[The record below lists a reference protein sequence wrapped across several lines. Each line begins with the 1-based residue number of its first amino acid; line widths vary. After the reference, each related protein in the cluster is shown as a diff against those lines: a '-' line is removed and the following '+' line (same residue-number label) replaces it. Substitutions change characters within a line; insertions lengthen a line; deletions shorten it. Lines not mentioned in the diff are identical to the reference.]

1 MVSKIVTVVLDINNV
16 VKKCLYLYNIIYIE
30 YLIKPK
36 LLIFYIMFKSSNNDK
51 QAEFIEC
58 FYNTNVIKKSN
69 TYDFTLKSGE
79 KSNIYIDF
87 RKLTSYPSLLKNVC
101 KELNKNITKIMVKS
115 IYDGKNKKIGLGD
128 RLRSIQK
135 SKSLPDN
142 NVYSSSDQSR
152 VPKSHLI
159 GVPMGG
165 NSIAQTLS
173 VQYDYSCLYLRKDV
187 KTYGLKR
194 ELEGDWKQGDRVI
207 LIDDVITS
215 GISLLECIDKLE
227 RIGVIIIK
235 VVVLLCRSNE
245 GVKNIWNNK
254 RIRVESLF
262 SMEDIVKNDDNIEK
276 THDLSEC
283 PF

>member
-1 MVSKIVTVVLDINNV
+1 
-16 VKKCLYLYNIIYIE
+16 
-30 YLIKPK
+30 
-36 LLIFYIMFKSSNNDK
+36 MFKSNNK
-51 QAEFIEC
+51 NTLTEFIEC
-58 FYNTNVIKKSN
+58 FYNTNVIKKSDTN
-69 TYDFTLKSGE
+69 EYTLKSGE

-87 RKLTSYPSLLKNVC
+87 RKLSSYPSLLKNVC
-101 KELNKNITKIMVKS
+101 KELNKNISKIMVKS
-115 IYDGKNKKIGLGD
+115 IYDGKNKKTGLGD

-142 NVYSSSDQSR
+142 NIYSSSDQSR

-194 ELEGDWKQGDRVI
+194 ELEGDWKKGDRVI

-227 RIGVIIIK
+227 RIGVTIIK
-235 VVVLLCRSNE
+235 VVVLLCRSDE
-245 GVKNIWNNK
+245 GVKNIWDKK

-262 SMEDIVKNDDNIEK
+262 NMGDIVKNDNNIET
-276 THDLSEC
+276 THDFMEC